1 MVTAV
6 EVAED
11 ISSLLARYEIDE
23 AAELVEGA
31 AGTTLPPAL
40 CEALRQLLR
49 NSRLGVFPKETS
61 FFASKKPNGA
71 KTCFS
76 TFCKKNNLQVFN

>member
-40 CEALRQLLR
+40 CEALRQLLHNLR
-49 NSRLGVFPKETS
+49 AYSGSDNYLT
-61 FFASKKPNGA
+61 
-71 KTCFS
+71 
-76 TFCKKNNLQVFN
+76 KNLRDFW

>member
-11 ISSLLARYEIDE
+11 ISSLLARYETDE

-31 AGTTLPPAL
+31 AGTTLPSAL
-40 CEALRQLLR
+40 CEALRQLLH
-49 NSRLGVFPKETS
+49 
-61 FFASKKPNGA
+61 
-71 KTCFS
+71 
-76 TFCKKNNLQVFN
+76 NLRAYHVV